1 MHLQLA
7 CADYAFPLLAHDD
20 ALHLIHR
27 LGFSG
32 VDVGLFPGAT
42 HFGPDDY
49 LEDPEGGA
57 RKLSDLAQRHGL
69 EIADI
74 FLQSGHNLEAL
85 AENHPDKQQRQ
96 RAREVFM
103 RTLEM
108 AFHARVQHLTSLPG
122 IVWSEDPPGVSL
134 ERSAE
139 ELAWRVEEAQ
149 RAGVLYAIEPH
160 LWSVVPT
167 PEAVL
172 RLIEL
177 TPGLTLSLDYSHFVV
192 QGFAS
197 EQLEPLA
204 RHASH
209 VHARAAARG
218 LLQAPLAINEVNF
231 KSLLGWLRSAG
242 FRGWIAVEYVRLKD
256 VPQVPNVDNL
266 AETILMRDLLRM
278 EWAASN
284 P

>member
-1 MHLQLA
+1 M
-7 CADYAFPLLAHDD
+7 
-20 ALHLIHR
+20 
-27 LGFSG
+27 
-32 VDVGLFPGAT
+32 
-42 HFGPDDY
+42 
-49 LEDPEGGA
+49 
-57 RKLSDLAQRHGL
+57 

-85 AENHPDKQQRQ
+85 AENHPDKQERQ

-108 AFHARVQHLTSLPG
+108 AFQLRAQHLTSLPG
-122 IVWSEDPPGVSL
+122 IVWSQDPPGVSL

-139 ELAWRVEEAQ
+139 ELAWRVEEAR
-149 RAGVLYAIEPH
+149 RAGVVYAIEPH
-160 LWSVVPT
+160 MWSVVPT

-177 TPGLTLSLDYSHFVV
+177 APGLTLSLDYSHFFA
-192 QGFAS
+192 QGFTS

-218 LLQAPLAINEVNF
+218 LLQAPLAINEFDF
-231 KSLLGWLRSAG
+231 KSMLGWLRSAG
-242 FRGWIAVEYVRLKD
+242 FRGWITVEYVRLKD
-256 VPQVPNVDNL
+256 VPQVPNVDNHN
-266 AETILMRDLLRM
+266 ETIRMRDLLRK
-278 EWAASN
+278 EWAALN
-284 P
+284 AEQEPVTNNMVDQGNE